1 MFNKIKSK
9 HIFFLPVIITAI
21 GAFILYGFLLQNIND
36 IYSIVKTAI
45 STGKFIVPAS
55 FNLKYLILF
64 SGLIL
69 MSLTDMLFERI
80 STIIPILLIIA
91 GFIFAYLAHLPL
103 LTVLESIG
111 IGLGIFIFMDI
122 TKLGSYAAGD
132 ILTAGAI
139 GVYVGIENIV
149 IISIS
154 AIILGKI
161 ITFAMAKIDGV
172 CDKSQF
178 KEFNMAFVPVLFL
191 VTAVIKIIR

>member
-1 MFNKIKSK
+1 
-9 HIFFLPVIITAI
+9 
-21 GAFILYGFLLQNIND
+21 
-36 IYSIVKTAI
+36 
-45 STGKFIVPAS
+45 
-55 FNLKYLILF
+55 
-64 SGLIL
+64 L